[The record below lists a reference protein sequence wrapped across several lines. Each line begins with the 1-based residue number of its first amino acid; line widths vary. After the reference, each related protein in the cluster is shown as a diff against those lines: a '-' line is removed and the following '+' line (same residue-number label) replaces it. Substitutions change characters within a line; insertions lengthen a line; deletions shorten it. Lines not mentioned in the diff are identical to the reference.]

1 MDDLNDNNFGN
12 KIHEYLIFKEDLN
25 SLNKDLYLNEK
36 EIINWSF
43 VFRKLLKNIF
53 NNFHEITTD
62 EIKIKIS
69 ILKYNI
75 KNYQLKRL
83 NFPNKETEKKT
94 SSQIIDYFTYILKKK
109 KSNLNDTNLP
119 SFQIKS
125 IDDEKSNIKIDKE
138 KIISQKNN
146 FPLTNFK
153 NKFEFG
159 LEQLNILNNVYESYN
174 TKKKG
179 SSKNIFNE
187 RKSKSPFYNI
197 NNENNN
203 INNDNLSKKS
213 EKTLE
218 RTVSTKNKTS
228 NTFIKKIF
236 SKNKDN
242 AYVDDYYF
250 ELKRGN
256 EIKLNSH
263 NFLSDNKHNL
273 IFKKYLDI
281 FNNRE
286 KDLDPNFNSEFYS
299 GLFRFNDLIFDEKNK
314 NLNEDQE
321 LQRAILTCDNILTKF
336 NPSIKKESNLVNIEK
351 YK

>member
-1 MDDLNDNNFGN
+1 MGDLNDNNF
-12 KIHEYLIFKEDLN
+12 KKEIDDYLIFKEELN
-25 SLNKDLYLNEK
+25 SLNNDMCLNEK

-53 NNFHEITTD
+53 NKVHEITTD

-83 NFPNKETEKKT
+83 NSPNKEKLNKT

-109 KSNLNDTNLP
+109 KSNLNDLNLP

-125 IDDEKSNIKIDKE
+125 TDDEKSNIKNE
-138 KIISQKNN
+138 KDSIISQKQN
-146 FPLTNFK
+146 FPLNNYK
-153 NKFEFG
+153 NKFQFG

-179 SSKNIFNE
+179 SSKNIFKEKKN
-187 RKSKSPFYNI
+187 KSPFYNC

-203 INNDNLSKKS
+203 INNNDNLSKKS
-213 EKTLE
+213 DKTLE
-218 RTVSTKNKTS
+218 RTMSTKNKTS
-228 NTFIKKIF
+228 ITFKKIITR
-236 SKNKDN
+236 NKEN
-242 AYVDDYYF
+242 VNVDDYYF
-250 ELKRGN
+250 ELKGGN

-263 NFLSDNKHNL
+263 NFLSDKQNL

-299 GLFRFNDLIFDEKNK
+299 GLLHFNNLIFDNNSK

-321 LQRAILTCDNILTKF
+321 LQRARLTCDNILTKF
-336 NPSIKKESNLVNIEK
+336 NPSIKKESNLINIEK
-351 YK
+351 Y

>member
-1 MDDLNDNNFGN
+1 MDDLNNNNFEN
-12 KIHEYLIFKEDLN
+12 KINDYLIFKEDLN
-25 SLNKDLYLNEK
+25 SLNKDMYVNEK

-43 VFRKLLKNIF
+43 VYRKLLKNII
-53 NNFHEITTD
+53 NNVHEITTD

-75 KNYQLKRL
+75 KKYQLKVL
-83 NFPNKETEKKT
+83 NSPNKEKEKKT

-179 SSKNIFNE
+179 
-187 RKSKSPFYNI
+187 
-197 NNENNN
+197 
-203 INNDNLSKKS
+203 
-213 EKTLE
+213 
-218 RTVSTKNKTS
+218 
-228 NTFIKKIF
+228 
-236 SKNKDN
+236 
-242 AYVDDYYF
+242 
-250 ELKRGN
+250 
-256 EIKLNSH
+256 
-263 NFLSDNKHNL
+263 
-273 IFKKYLDI
+273 
-281 FNNRE
+281 
-286 KDLDPNFNSEFYS
+286 
-299 GLFRFNDLIFDEKNK
+299 
-314 NLNEDQE
+314 
-321 LQRAILTCDNILTKF
+321 
-336 NPSIKKESNLVNIEK
+336 
-351 YK
+351 

>member
-25 SLNKDLYLNEK
+25 SLNKDLFLNEK

-174 TKKKG
+174 TKKKVH
-179 SSKNIFNE
+179 
-187 RKSKSPFYNI
+187 
-197 NNENNN
+197 
-203 INNDNLSKKS
+203 L
-213 EKTLE
+213 
-218 RTVSTKNKTS
+218 
-228 NTFIKKIF
+228 KIF
-236 SKNKDN
+236 LMKEKVN
-242 AYVDDYYF
+242 
-250 ELKRGN
+250 L
-256 EIKLNSH
+256 
-263 NFLSDNKHNL
+263 LSIIL
-273 IFKKYLDI
+273 IMKI
-281 FNNRE
+281 II
-286 KDLDPNFNSEFYS
+286 
-299 GLFRFNDLIFDEKNK
+299 LIM
-314 NLNEDQE
+314 
-321 LQRAILTCDNILTKF
+321 II
-336 NPSIKKESNLVNIEK
+336 
-351 YK
+351 

>member
-1 MDDLNDNNFGN
+1 MDDLNNNNFEN
-12 KIHEYLIFKEDLN
+12 KINDYLIFKEDLN
-25 SLNKDLYLNEK
+25 SLNKDMYVNEK

-43 VFRKLLKNIF
+43 VYRKLLKNII
-53 NNFHEITTD
+53 NNVHEITTD

-75 KNYQLKRL
+75 KNYQLKVL
-83 NFPNKETEKKT
+83 NSPNKEKEKKT
-94 SSQIIDYFTYILKKK
+94 SSQIVDYFTYILKKK
-109 KSNLNDTNLP
+109 KSNLNDINLQ

-125 IDDEKSNIKIDKE
+125 TDDEKSNIKSEKQ
-138 KIISQKNN
+138 KIISQKKN
-146 FPLTNFK
+146 FPLNNYK

-159 LEQLNILNNVYESYN
+159 LDQLNILNNVYESYN
-174 TKKKG
+174 SKKKG

-187 RKSKSPFYNI
+187 RKSKSPFYNF

-218 RTVSTKNKTS
+218 RTISTKNKTS
-228 NTFIKKIF
+228 ITFKRIF
-236 SKNKDN
+236 SKNKEKAN
-242 AYVDDYYF
+242 VDDYYF
-250 ELKRGN
+250 ELKGGN
-256 EIKLNSH
+256 DIKLHSH

-273 IFKKYLDI
+273 IFKKYLEI

-286 KDLDPNFNSEFYS
+286 KDLDPSFNSEFYS
-299 GLFRFNDLIFDEKNK
+299 GLFNFNNLIFDENVK

-321 LQRAILTCDNILTKF
+321 LQRARLTCDNILTKF
-336 NPSIKKESNLVNIEK
+336 NPSIKKESNLINIEK

>member
-146 FPLTNFK
+146 FPLNNLK

-187 RKSKSPFYNI
+187 RKNKSPFYNI

-236 SKNKDN
+236 SKNKDK

-250 ELKRGN
+250 ELKGGSV
-256 EIKLNSH
+256 IKLNSH

-273 IFKKYLDI
+273 IFKKYLEI

-299 GLFRFNDLIFDEKNK
+299 GLFRFNDLIFNEKNK

-336 NPSIKKESNLVNIEK
+336 NPSIKKESNLINIEK

>member
-174 TKKKG
+174 TKKKVH
-179 SSKNIFNE
+179 
-187 RKSKSPFYNI
+187 
-197 NNENNN
+197 
-203 INNDNLSKKS
+203 L
-213 EKTLE
+213 
-218 RTVSTKNKTS
+218 
-228 NTFIKKIF
+228 KIF
-236 SKNKDN
+236 LMKEKVNLL
-242 AYVDDYYF
+242 F
-250 ELKRGN
+250 IILI
-256 EIKLNSH
+256 IK
-263 NFLSDNKHNL
+263 
-273 IFKKYLDI
+273 II
-281 FNNRE
+281 
-286 KDLDPNFNSEFYS
+286 
-299 GLFRFNDLIFDEKNK
+299 I
-314 NLNEDQE
+314 
-321 LQRAILTCDNILTKF
+321 
-336 NPSIKKESNLVNIEK
+336 
-351 YK
+351 